1 VIRAVIFDFDG
12 VILETEMPEYIAWR
26 EMCQEYGVDLPMAVW
41 ATTVGRTPFE
51 VFNPYDYVEQ
61 QIGRPIDRQMA
72 EAKYRLRHQELL
84 MKQPIMPGVE
94 ERLKEARKLGLKLGV
109 ASSSPHEW
117 VHGHLKRLGLHGYF
131 DTIRTVDDV
140 GRAKPD
146 PDLYLAALEALG
158 VTSEEAFAIEDSP
171 VGITAARRAGL
182 FCVAVPSVLTS
193 QLDTSHANLRV
204 DSLADV
210 TLEDL
215 IRLAQN
221 ADGRR
226 RIE

>member
-1 VIRAVIFDFDG
+1 VIFDFDG

-61 QIGRPIDRQMA
+61 QIGRPIDRQVA
-72 EAKYRLRHQELL
+72 EAKYHQRHQELL
-84 MKQPIMPGVE
+84 MKQPILPGVE
-94 ERLKEARKLGLKLGV
+94 EHLKEARRLGLKLGV
-109 ASSSPHEW
+109 ASSSSHEW
-117 VHGHLKRLGLHGYF
+117 VHGHLKRLGLHDYF
-131 DTIRTVDDV
+131 DAIRTADDV
-140 GRAKPD
+140 ERAKPD

-158 VTSEEAFAIEDSP
+158 VAPEEAFAIEDSP

-182 FCVAVPSVLTS
+182 VCVAVPSVLTR
-193 QLDTSHANLRV
+193 QLDTSHANLHV

-210 TLEDL
+210 TLEEL
-215 IRLAQN
+215 IRRVQSV
-221 ADGRR
+221 DGRK